1 MSVASMS
8 GYLANGTNTN
18 ITILSVP
25 LTAPIGVNSGPTN
38 FPIVNAFIVPAGTWI
53 LSSHVNVESV
63 STTTP
68 ITIWICRVCKDGT
81 APANLIAEYAGGT
94 GVNYFKASTFA
105 NASPPFVSDGTNTL
119 TIQLECITGDG
130 SQWQSYVAGSDARVY
145 LTKVSN

>member
-18 ITILSVP
+18 ITILSLP
-25 LTAPIGVNSGPTN
+25 LTAPTGVNSGPTN
-38 FPIVNAFIVPAGTWI
+38 FPVVNAYVVPAGTWI

-68 ITIWICRVCKDGT
+68 ITIWICRVKKDAT
-81 APANLIAEYAGGT
+81 LIAEYAGGT
-94 GVNYFKASTFA
+94 GLNYFKASTFA

-130 SQWQSYVAGSDARVY
+130 SQWQSYVAGTDARVY